1 MMRTRGAAPWSTATA
16 LTIGLAV
23 VFGAVAAQQR
33 ETVLSDATET
43 TFERVPLIDLH
54 AYGVFDLTRPAARS
68 ARVDYQ
74 VNATVL
80 VPLLFT
86 SIPFVSRDDVG
97 VASFTARDF
106 DEAGETLRAFEFFAA
121 SDPARA
127 RGLNRLGFFR
137 EAVALGDDGARWTAQ
152 FGVMTIDRADS
163 RASAAAQFDDEQ
175 DAVVEPQPMSM
186 NDAWIE
192 PNHATSAVSR
202 LMLGG
207 LWTHSTDFYRD
218 ILPLW
223 RATPVEDDDRRTLS
237 LGGTRYDE
245 PVGFFGGIQRS
256 ARLIA
261 GDLEDGRKVRKKRYP
276 YVHNSELFHLD
287 LRGHKVDERRVRTCR
302 ERGLVP
308 EDATVHKLDFR
319 VVDGDG
325 DEADSFTLWTELPVG
340 AAIGPLGPAIMPV
353 EFEYKPRAFL
363 RLNGVRV
370 VPSGAMD
377 TN

>member
-1 MMRTRGAAPWSTATA
+1 M
-16 LTIGLAV
+16 
-23 VFGAVAAQQR
+23 VFGAVAAQQL

-152 FGVMTIDRADS
+152 FGVMTIDRA
-163 RASAAAQFDDEQ
+163 
-175 DAVVEPQPMSM
+175 AV
-186 NDAWIE
+186 
-192 PNHATSAVSR
+192 R
-202 LMLGG
+202 
-207 LWTHSTDFYRD
+207 
-218 ILPLW
+218 
-223 RATPVEDDDRRTLS
+223 
-237 LGGTRYDE
+237 
-245 PVGFFGGIQRS
+245 
-256 ARLIA
+256 
-261 GDLEDGRKVRKKRYP
+261 
-276 YVHNSELFHLD
+276 
-287 LRGHKVDERRVRTCR
+287 
-302 ERGLVP
+302 
-308 EDATVHKLDFR
+308 
-319 VVDGDG
+319 
-325 DEADSFTLWTELPVG
+325 
-340 AAIGPLGPAIMPV
+340 
-353 EFEYKPRAFL
+353 
-363 RLNGVRV
+363 
-370 VPSGAMD
+370 
-377 TN
+377 